1 MKLSDDDDDDDV
13 VRDGESVRVPVF
25 LVDTIRFEDD
35 GPRFL
40 RMADEAVRDTG
51 AATRDADHRPGF
63 RYATDAA
70 RAAVRAAR
78 DEMIRR
84 AQKASRTPHRDAGQ
98 PDLGTRPEELMMR
111 RHLFGAPG
119 APDPGDVHAVELRG
133 EQAQRERDRAWS
145 RYRDDLANAWKTNPR
160 AATAIERRGERTSR
174 YRLGREAS

>member
-1 MKLSDDDDDDDV
+1 MKLSDDDDDEEV

-70 RAAVRAAR
+70 RAAVRDAR

-84 AQKASRTPHRDAGQ
+84 GEKAWRTAHRDAGQ
-98 PDLGTRPEELMMR
+98 PDLGPRAGGRMR
-111 RHLFGAPG
+111 GGPTFGARGGPG
-119 APDPGDVHAVELRG
+119 AGQVQLG
-133 EQAQRERDRAWS
+133 E
-145 RYRDDLANAWKTNPR
+145 
-160 AATAIERRGERTSR
+160 
-174 YRLGREAS
+174 